1 MAILLDNQLLSQLR
15 GKLGNVMI
23 KKYKDKTVITLLP
36 YKKSKK
42 SRKPGPVK
50 KLYENNFAEA
60 VKYAQG
66 IIRNPKLKNKY
77 AKKVRLG
84 QSVYNYAISEY
95 TKLYGIKKG
104 PAAATRKK

>member
-1 MAILLDNQLLSQLR
+1 MAILLENQLLSQLS
-15 GKLGNVMI
+15 GKLGNVVI

-42 SRKPGPVK
+42 RRKPGTLK
-50 KLYENNFAEA
+50 KLHENNFAAA

-66 IIRNPKLKNKY
+66 IIRDAKLKKAY
-77 AKKVRLG
+77 AKKVRPG

-95 TKLYGIKKG
+95 TKLYGIKRG
-104 PAAATRKK
+104 PAVAKKK